1 MKIMKITPAV
11 ATQMKIVKIT
21 QEVAT
26 RMKIVKITPVVA
38 TIIIVEEAILV
49 ATMKIV
55 KITPAAIIRVE
66 EAAMEDILIS
76 IVDLLEVE
84 I

>member
-26 RMKIVKITPVVA
+26 RMKIVKITPMVA